1 MKFDYKLFK
10 GVSVQLK
17 DLSNHEDKAQ
27 KMAQLPAV
35 KNMWPVTLIQAPN
48 PKVEWVAGTNSL
60 PALQSRDVS
69 PTDPSNFPP
78 HKMVQID
85 KLQAKGYTGKGVKVA
100 VIDTGV
106 SRMKLIFLTQLF
118 SSRHK
123 LMRC

>member
-1 MKFDYKLFK
+1 MKFNYKLFK

-17 DLSNHEDKAQ
+17 DLSNHESKAQ

-48 PKVEWVAGTNSL
+48 PKVEWVASSTS
-60 PALQSRDVS
+60 PAIQARDVR

-78 HKMVQID
+78 HQMVQID
-85 KLQAKGYTGKGVKVA
+85 KLRAKGYTGKGVKVA

-106 SRMKLIFLTQLF
+106 STNPLPSLLLDVDLQG
-118 SSRHK
+118 
-123 LMRC
+123 

>member
-1 MKFDYKLFK
+1 MKFNYKLFK

-35 KNMWPVTLIQAPN
+35 KSMWPVTLIQAPN
-48 PKVEWVAGTNSL
+48 PKVEWVAGSTS
-60 PALQSRDVS
+60 PALQARDVS

-78 HKMVQID
+78 QQMTQID
-85 KLQAKGYTGKGVKVA
+85 KLRAKGYTGKGVKVA

-106 SRMKLIFLTQLF
+106 SRNLSL
-118 SSRHK
+118 
-123 LMRC
+123 

>member
-60 PALQSRDVS
+60 PVIQSRDVS

-85 KLQAKGYTGKGVKVA
+85 KLRAKGYTGKGVKVA

-106 SRMKLIFLTQLF
+106 SGMKLIFFTRLF

>member
-60 PALQSRDVS
+60 PSIQSRDVYPP
-69 PTDPSNFPP
+69 PTDDGNFPP

-85 KLQAKGYTGKGVKVA
+85 KLRAKGFTGKGVKVA

-106 SRMKLIFLTQLF
+106 SESQ
-118 SSRHK
+118 SSVAGSSLDMK